1 MTDYSLPAAYK
12 SLECFAREWILPT
25 QTARQA
31 KRLES
36 DFADLRAFYD
46 AMTPLMPQ
54 ILAEFET
61 RPLAE
66 LTAEESNLLQL
77 SYALAMIAPAVE
89 FFGQTAVVCGFDSR
103 KFLPTH
109 EAVANRPV
117 MSIAREAFL

>member
-1 MTDYSLPAAYK
+1 MTHYRLPAKYK
-12 SLECFAREWILPT
+12 SLEGFARKWVLPT
-25 QTARQA
+25 QTARQT
-31 KRLES
+31 KRLAS
-36 DFADLRAFYD
+36 DFAEVKAFYD
-46 AMTPLMPQ
+46 AMTPLMTE
-54 ILAEFET
+54 ILAEFES

-66 LTAEESNLLQL
+66 LTAEERNLLDL
-77 SYALAMIAPAVE
+77 SYALAMVAPAVE